1 MTIDAADGEE
11 WAIQKLE
18 GFIDDSARVYV
29 PSPPGVIGVG
39 SYRTA
44 KSDDE
49 VVRSWAVVEQI
60 LVRYL
65 PEWKSRIQ
73 EPDGY
78 KRTGYRRREQR
89 EGAILCLAQLRAEA
103 ELNEHLGSSG
113 PKLAATDLHPWIW
126 DVAKSAW
133 QADNYEDAVDA
144 AARNLNSHMRKK
156 VGRKDIGEGDLV
168 AQLFSDRAADENNPR
183 LRLEL
188 PDNLGDKH
196 RAKPVRRDNRFGKGL
211 FQAVRN
217 PLAHEAPDALEMTE
231 QEALECLA
239 ALSLLARWVDRAVVR
254 RSWSGLFQ
262 ITEIIYKQK
271 TRPYSE

>member
-1 MTIDAADGEE
+1 MTVDETNGEE

-18 GFIDDSARVYV
+18 GFIDDSARVHV
-29 PSPPGVIGVG
+29 PSPPGVISAG

-44 KSDDE
+44 KVDDE

-65 PEWKSRIQ
+65 PDWKSRIQ

-78 KRTGYRRREQR
+78 RHTGYRWREQR
-89 EGAILCLAQLRAEA
+89 EGAILCLAQLRAQA

-113 PKLAATDLHPWIW
+113 PKLPATDMHPWIW
-126 DVAKSAW
+126 DAAKSAW
-133 QADNYEDAVDA
+133 EADNYEDAVDA
-144 AARNLNSHMRKK
+144 AARNLNSHTRKK
-156 VGRKDIGEGDLV
+156 VGRKDIGEGDLI
-168 AQLFSDRAADENNPR
+168 AQLFSDKAADENNPR

-188 PDNLGDKH
+188 PDDLGTSTERNLYGGII
-196 RAKPVRRDNRFGKGL
+196 AFGKGL

-217 PLAHEAPDALEMTE
+217 PLAHEAPDAMEMTE

-239 ALSLLARWVDRAVVR
+239 ALSLLARWIDRAAVI
-254 RSWSGLFQ
+254 RS
-262 ITEIIYKQK
+262 
-271 TRPYSE
+271 